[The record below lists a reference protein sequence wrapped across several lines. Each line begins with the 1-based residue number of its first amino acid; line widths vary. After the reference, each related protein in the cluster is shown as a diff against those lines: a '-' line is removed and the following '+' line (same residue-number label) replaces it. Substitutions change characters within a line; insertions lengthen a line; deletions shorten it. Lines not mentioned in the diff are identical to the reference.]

1 MRNELPI
8 PDYDQLS
15 LGDLRHRIRSLD
27 RDELSQVLD
36 HERQHGHRTPVVQI
50 LTARLAELDEGAE
63 PSGGDQRNAP
73 GATSTPHGSP
83 VSPTHSPTPGT
94 PLRHGTHGQ
103 TPSRGRP

>member
-1 MRNELPI
+1 MSNDLPI

-27 RDELSQVLD
+27 RDELSRVLD
-36 HERQHGHRTPVVQI
+36 HEREHGDRAPVLQV

-73 GATSTPHGSP
+73 GARSTSHTPP
-83 VSPTHSPTPGT
+83 VSPAHSPDDNT
-94 PLRHGTHGQ
+94 PLRHGVAGQ